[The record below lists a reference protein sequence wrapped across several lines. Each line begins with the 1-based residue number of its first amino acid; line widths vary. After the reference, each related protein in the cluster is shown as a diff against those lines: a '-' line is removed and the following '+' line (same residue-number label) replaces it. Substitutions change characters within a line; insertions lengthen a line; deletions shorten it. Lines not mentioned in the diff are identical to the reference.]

1 MKKLKEKFDSE
12 ELFMYEGYVETKKAC
27 ESLGLVF
34 EEIISKDFVQIYEP
48 DDPLDRVVF
57 CDKKH
62 VFLVSEVFWEVMD
75 REVVEQLFEEE
86 EL

>member
-1 MKKLKEKFDSE
+1 MKKLREKFDSE
-12 ELFMYEGYVETKKAC
+12 ELFMYEGYIETKKAC

-34 EEIISKDFVQIYEP
+34 EDKDFIQIYEP

-62 VFLVSEVFWEVMD
+62 VFLVSELFWEVMD
-75 REVVEQLFEEE
+75 REVVEQMFEEE